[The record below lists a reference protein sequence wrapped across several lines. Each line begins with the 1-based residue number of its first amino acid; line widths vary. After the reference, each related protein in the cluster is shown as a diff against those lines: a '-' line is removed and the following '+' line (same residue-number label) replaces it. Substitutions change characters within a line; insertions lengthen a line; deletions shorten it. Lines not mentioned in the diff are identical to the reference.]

1 MTRIL
6 IVAAA
11 AWYLHCHSV
20 HQVAADFSST
30 IKQNQQPINEAA
42 QEFRQ
47 DIIKMMSQNL
57 HDFRQG
63 LDSDLRKVAQTGR

>member
-11 AWYLHCHSV
+11 AWYLNCHSV
-20 HQVAADFSST
+20 HEVAADFSAK

-42 QEFRQ
+42 QEVRQ

-57 HDFRQG
+57 HDLRQG
-63 LDSDLRKVAQTGR
+63 LDSDLRQVAQTGR